1 MLFPVVAFPL
11 LGGGVGGGTG
21 QRVAPPPKLTRGFGV
36 RVTPLSPKMG
46 VLSPK
51 SWFWG
56 ENEQKQCKN
65 VVVVVGS
72 GLPQPRGWLLVGP
85 GQAPPALALGGW
97 DLPSTP
103 PRGDLP
109 PWGASVLFGVP
120 LYVFNPPPVVFEWL
134 HHNVGVLR
142 AVGSVFP
149 SVCPPKMEG

>member
-1 MLFPVVAFPL
+1 MCGDSLFLPSALSSGSISPF
-11 LGGGVGGGTG
+11 GGGVGGGTG

-109 PWGASVLFGVP
+109 PWGGLSSFWGP
-120 LYVFNPPPVVFEWL
+120 LVRF
-134 HHNVGVLR
+134 
-142 AVGSVFP
+142 
-149 SVCPPKMEG
+149 